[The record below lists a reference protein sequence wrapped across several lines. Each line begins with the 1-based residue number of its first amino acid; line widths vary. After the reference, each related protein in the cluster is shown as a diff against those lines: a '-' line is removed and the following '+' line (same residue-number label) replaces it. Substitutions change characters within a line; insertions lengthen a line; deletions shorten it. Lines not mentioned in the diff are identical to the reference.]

1 MIERDA
7 GFPDIRQCRE
17 SDASAMHA
25 FVQGL
30 PPLTAHTAYT
40 YWSLCRYSSDMCFV
54 AETNGSLVGL
64 VTGMVSTAKPITLFI
79 WQLGVARDC
88 RGSGLSDRLLD
99 RIAQAAR
106 RVGAECLEF
115 TIERRNP
122 ASRKAF
128 ERLAKRLGAR
138 MVEMGV
144 AGVPEHIQSRENPD
158 VLYRI
163 KMVSGTISRTTGRG
177 N

>member
-1 MIERDA
+1 MTERDVGLA
-7 GFPDIRQCRE
+7 DIRHCKE

-25 FVQGL
+25 FVEGL

-40 YWSLCRYSSDMCFV
+40 YWSLCRYSSDTCFV
-54 AETNGSLVGL
+54 AEMNGFLVGL
-64 VTGMVSTAKPITLFI
+64 VTAIVSTAKPITLFI

-106 RVGAECLEF
+106 RVGAERLEF
-115 TIERRNP
+115 TIERKNP

-138 MVEMGV
+138 MVEMGI
-144 AGVPEHIQSRENPD
+144 AGVPEHIQARGNPE